1 MKEKIK
7 KSQYDSTK
15 KYSKEYNKS
24 NINVQLDRDLIN
36 NVKEKLNGKMTLK
49 SYIESLIKID
59 SNL

>member
-7 KSQYDSTK
+7 KSQYESTK

-36 NVKEKLNGKMTLK
+36 SIKEKLNGKMTLK

>member
-15 KYSKEYNKS
+15 KYTKEYNKS

>member
-36 NVKEKLNGKMTLK
+36 NVKEELNGKMTLK
-49 SYIESLIKID
+49 SYIESLIEKD

>member
-1 MKEKIK
+1 MK

-15 KYSKEYNKS
+15 KYTKEYNKS

-36 NVKEKLNGKMTLK
+36 SIKEKLNGKMTLK